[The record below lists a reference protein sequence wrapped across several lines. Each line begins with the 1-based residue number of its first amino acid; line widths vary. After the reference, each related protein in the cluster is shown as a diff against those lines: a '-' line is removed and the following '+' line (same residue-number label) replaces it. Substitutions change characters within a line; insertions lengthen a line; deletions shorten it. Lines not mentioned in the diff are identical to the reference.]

1 MIRAN
6 NIITATLARLRRA
19 RYSDRFKGKT
29 SFACM
34 VCSYQNMNGSGF
46 YERNPKKKPVRT
58 ASAFKQEDYGTTC
71 IN

>member
-6 NIITATLARLRRA
+6 NIIAATLARLRRA

-34 VCSYQNMNGSGF
+34 ACSYQNMNGSGF
-46 YERNPKKKPVRT
+46 YERQEPKEK
-58 ASAFKQEDYGTTC
+58 AGACSIGF
-71 IN
+71 